1 MMTMMRRQMNSPTTA
16 INNSSAVHLEVSA
29 KVALILDQLEA
40 PADLPNHK
48 EAETPIQHH
57 R

>member
-1 MMTMMRRQMNSPTTA
+1 MNSPTTA